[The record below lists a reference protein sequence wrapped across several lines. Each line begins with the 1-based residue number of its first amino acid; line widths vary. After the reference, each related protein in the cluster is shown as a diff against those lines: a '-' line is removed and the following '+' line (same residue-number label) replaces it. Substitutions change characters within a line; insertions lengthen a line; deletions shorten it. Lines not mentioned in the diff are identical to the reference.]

1 MYPMLEH
8 SLNLVRDFV
17 NLWYPELCLAC
28 EEKLV
33 RGESQLCTSC
43 RLELPM
49 TDFHLIPNNPVEK
62 TFHGRVRIRRATSLL
77 YFQKGGAVQNLMHH
91 FKYDGHKFIGEV
103 MGEWLGDTLAADAVL
118 SKCDGIVPVP
128 LHPTKLRLRGF
139 NQSYWLAKGISNQLN
154 VPIYDDVLL
163 RSEHSESQT
172 RKSRYNR
179 WENVRSIFEVT
190 KPNKISGKRVLLV
203 DDVLTT
209 GATLEAC
216 AQKLHEVDGVEVC
229 IATLAYAGK

>member
-8 SLNLVRDFV
+8 SLNLARDFV

-28 EEKLV
+28 EGKLV
-33 RGESQLCTSC
+33 RGETQLCTSC

-62 TFHGRVRIRRATSLL
+62 TFQGRVAVLRATSLL

-91 FKYDGHKFIGEV
+91 FKYDGFKFIGEI
-103 MGEWLGDTLAADAVL
+103 MGEWMGQSMKQDPNFTA
-118 SKCDGIVPVP
+118 CHCIIPVP
-128 LHPTKLRLRGF
+128 LHPKKLRKRGF
-139 NQSYWLAKGISNQLN
+139 NQSYWLAKGVADEMQI
-154 VPIYDDVLL
+154 PIRDDVLL
-163 RSEHSESQT
+163 RVEHSDSQT

-179 WENVRSIFEVT
+179 WENVKSIFTV
-190 KPNKISGKRVLLV
+190 KNPSKIMNKRVLLI

-209 GATLEAC
+209 GATLESC
-216 AQKLHEVDGVEVC
+216 AQKLLSIEGVEVC